1 MKLKTFFTN
10 FGLYI
15 LVLLAYFYIF
25 SAIVLFTI
33 GRNFSTIDFADFCH
47 TCKSLFFCHVEM
59 VPERFETGNQK
70 YQADQFYLAS
80 QRPLACFSHLPAARS
95 Y

>member
-15 LVLLAYFYIF
+15 LVLLAYFY
-25 SAIVLFTI
+25 
-33 GRNFSTIDFADFCH
+33 TIDFADFCH

-70 YQADQFYLAS
+70 QQANQFYLAS
-80 QRPLACFSHLPAARS
+80 QRPLACFYHLPAARS

>member
-25 SAIVLFTI
+25 SAIVVFTI
-33 GRNFSTIDFADFCH
+33 
-47 TCKSLFFCHVEM
+47 

-70 YQADQFYLAS
+70 YQVNQLYLAS
-80 QRPLACFSHLPAARS
+80 QRPLACFYHLPAARS